1 MKFIDTSQYV
11 DKKVI
16 SCKIQIHIYYLC
28 IVTGIRSFLDEF
40 CSLKV
45 ILLVIRPWFDFYFVY
60 HIIRQY
66 NMVQKFPIRNKRKE
80 KTKAKKFYRITK
92 EFSSLIGDHKADR
105 NREINWSMSMK
116 FMCAIGFLI
125 LIFCIYTQ
133 IFHISF
139 K

>member
-1 MKFIDTSQYV
+1 
-11 DKKVI
+11 
-16 SCKIQIHIYYLC
+16 
-28 IVTGIRSFLDEF
+28 
-40 CSLKV
+40 
-45 ILLVIRPWFDFYFVY
+45 
-60 HIIRQY
+60 
-66 NMVQKFPIRNKRKE
+66 MVQKFPIRNKRKE